1 MIKTKKIT
9 IIEKDYLTDLN
20 KIKET
25 IRTNQN
31 KAMVV
36 VNSAMIMTYY
46 EIGTIINQ
54 RKRWGNKYIER
65 LSNDLKEYGK
75 GYSISNL
82 KYMMHLKY
90 MMQFANEFTINEISH
105 QVGGHIPWRTI
116 IEIMQKSNSREEM
129 IWYINQT
136 HKNGWSRSMVLNQI
150 VMKSYERS
158 LISPTTTETVV
169 SSNDLTNELFK
180 DSYVFDFLDKEKI
193 KTEKDLKNQ
202 MIDNI
207 IKFLQE
213 LGPGFTLA
221 GKEYKLTTPTGK
233 DFYIDLLMY
242 HTKIHAYVVIE
253 VKIGEFDPKDIGQL
267 EFYVNAIDDLEK
279 TDIDNDTIGLL
290 LCKDADRYVA
300 ETTLKKNHLSLG
312 ISKYKLIEELPEY
325 LESKLNGK

>member
-1 MIKTKKIT
+1 
-9 IIEKDYLTDLN
+9 
-20 KIKET
+20 
-25 IRTNQN
+25 
-31 KAMVV
+31 MVV

-75 GYSISNL
+75 GYSISN
-82 KYMMHLKY
+82 LKY

>member
-54 RKRWGNKYIER
+54 IKRWGNKYIER

-75 GYSISNL
+75 GYSISN
-82 KYMMHLKY
+82 LKY

-158 LISPTTTETVV
+158 LISSTTTETVV

-242 HTKIHAYVVIE
+242 HTKIHAYEVIE

-312 ISKYKLIEELPEY
+312 ISKYKLIEELPKY

>member
-82 KYMMHLKY
+82 KYMM
-90 MMQFANEFTINEISH
+90 QFANEFTINEISH

-158 LISPTTTETVV
+158 LISSTTTETVV

-242 HTKIHAYVVIE
+242 HTKIHAYEVIE

-312 ISKYKLIEELPEY
+312 ISKYKLIEELPKY